1 VLKLRVETR
10 IYLAAT
16 PVDMRSFD
24 GLCAIVP
31 EILKLKQ
38 PSHVSLDQK
47 NHFAMNVGDWRK

>member
-1 VLKLRVETR
+1 
-10 IYLAAT
+10 
-16 PVDMRSFD
+16 MRSFD
-24 GLCAIVP
+24 GLSAIVP